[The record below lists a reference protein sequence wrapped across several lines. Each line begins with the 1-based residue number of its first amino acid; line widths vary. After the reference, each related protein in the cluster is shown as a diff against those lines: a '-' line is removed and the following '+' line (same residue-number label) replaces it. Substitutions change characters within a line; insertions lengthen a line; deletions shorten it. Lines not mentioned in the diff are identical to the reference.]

1 MVTDE
6 ASDGDEAPWS
16 DKASGGEPSS
26 RRRLLL
32 TAGAGLAGAVLA
44 GCGSQSIRQQ
54 VHNSEPA
61 LSTDVDLLN
70 SLLHIEHVGIAA
82 YTAGI
87 PLLAQPTAKA
97 GQLFLNDE
105 LSHAGD
111 LAGLVRE
118 AGGKPIK
125 PAPSYA
131 LGHPRTSEEVLM
143 LLHAVERAQ
152 ITAYLNAIPRLE
164 PGVVKQQVASILAN
178 DAQHV
183 AVVRAA
189 LGQPAIPSALV
200 TGRE

>member
-6 ASDGDEAPWS
+6 ASE
-16 DKASGGEPSS
+16 GEPSS
-26 RRRLLL
+26 RRGLLL
-32 TAGAGLAGAVLA
+32 AAGAGLAGAVLA
-44 GCGSQSIRQQ
+44 GCGGQSIRQQ
-54 VHNSEPA
+54 VHNSKPL
-61 LSTDVDLLN
+61 LSSDVDLLN
-70 SLLHIEHVGIAA
+70 SLLHVEHVAIAA

-111 LAGLVRE
+111 LAGLVRA

-131 LGHPRTSEEVLM
+131 LGHPRNSEEVLM
-143 LLHAVERAQ
+143 LLHSIEQAQ
-152 ITAYLNAIPRLE
+152 ISAYLDAIPRLE
-164 PGVVKQQVASILAN
+164 PGTLKQQVASILAN

>member
-6 ASDGDEAPWS
+6 PSE
-16 DKASGGEPSS
+16 GEPSS
-26 RRRLLL
+26 RRTVLLA
-32 TAGAGLAGAVLA
+32 AGAGLASVVLA
-44 GCGSQSIRQQ
+44 GCGGRQSIKQQ
-54 VHNSEPA
+54 VHNSQPA
-61 LSTDVDLLN
+61 LTNDVDLLN
-70 SLLHIEHVGIAA
+70 HLLHLEHVAIAA

-87 PLLAQPTAKA
+87 PLLAEPTAKA

-105 LSHAGD
+105 ISHAGD
-111 LAGLVRE
+111 LAGIVRE

-131 LGHPRTSEEVLM
+131 LGHPRTSDEVLM
-143 LLHAVERAQ
+143 LLHSVENAQ
-152 ITAYLNAIPRLE
+152 IAGYLHAIQQLE

-189 LGQPAIPSALV
+189 LGRPAIPSAFV
-200 TGRE
+200 NARD

>member
-6 ASDGDEAPWS
+6 PSE
-16 DKASGGEPSS
+16 GEPS
-26 RRRLLL
+26 RRTVLLA
-32 TAGAGLAGAVLA
+32 AGAGLAGVVLA
-44 GCGSQSIRQQ
+44 GCGGGQSIKQQ
-54 VHNSEPA
+54 VQNSEPA
-61 LSTDVDLLN
+61 LTNDVDLLN
-70 SLLHIEHVGIAA
+70 HLLHLEHVAIAA

-105 LSHAGD
+105 ISHAGD
-111 LAGLVRE
+111 LAGIVRE

-131 LGHPRTSEEVLM
+131 LGHPRTSDEVLM
-143 LLHAVERAQ
+143 LLHSVENAQ
-152 ITAYLNAIPRLE
+152 ISGYLHAIQRLE

-189 LGQPAIPSALV
+189 LGRPAIPSAFV
-200 TGRE
+200 NGRD